1 MEIKIGNKI
10 LGKSHPAF
18 VVAEISGN
26 HNGSLDFAL
35 ELVDAAHY
43 AGADAIKL
51 QTYTADTITLKS
63 NKKDFLLEKDSPWK
77 KYKNLWSL
85 YDEAHTPWEWHK
97 ILFNRAKVLGMEFFS
112 SPFDETAVDFLE
124 TFDVPVYKV
133 ASPEINHIPLL
144 AKIAKTK
151 KPVIL
156 STGVS
161 DLQDLELAISTLKSH
176 GTTEIVVLK
185 CNSAYPAPP
194 SEANLRTIEDIQK
207 KFHVLAGLS
216 DHTLGSSSAIAS
228 VVLGGCL
235 IEKHIKL
242 DSQGNSVDSFFSY
255 DANHFKEMVVQIR
268 EVEKELGEID
278 YSISKSAMQSLKGR
292 RSIYVSENIKVGER
306 ITEKNIKIVR
316 PSYGLEPKYFQD
328 CIGKKALRELKPG
341 ERLTKDLLEW

>member
-10 LGKSHPAF
+10 VGKFHPTF
-18 VVAEISGN
+18 IVAEISGN
-26 HNGSLDFAL
+26 HNGSLDYAL
-35 ELVDAAHY
+35 ELVEAAHF

-63 NKKDFLLEKDSPWK
+63 NKNDFLLEKNSPWK
-77 KYKNLWSL
+77 EYKNLWSL
-85 YDEAHTPWEWHK
+85 YNHAHTPWEWHET
-97 ILFNRAKVLGMEFFS
+97 LFKRAKELELEFFS

-144 AKIAKTK
+144 AKIAQTK

-161 DLQDLELAISTLKSH
+161 DLQDLELAISTLKNN
-176 GTTEIVVLK
+176 GTKKIVVLK
-185 CNSAYPAPP
+185 CNSTYPAPS
-194 SEANLRTIEDIQK
+194 SEANLRTIKDIQE
-207 KFHVLAGLS
+207 KFNVIAGLS

-228 VVLGGCL
+228 VALGGCV

-242 DSQGNSVDSFFSY
+242 DRQGDSVDSFFSY
-255 DANHFKEMVVQIR
+255 DANHFKEMVMQIR
-268 EVEKELGEID
+268 EVEKELGKID
-278 YSISKSAMQSLKGR
+278 YSISKSAMQSIKGR
-292 RSIYVSENIKVGER
+292 RSIYVSENIKVGE
-306 ITEKNIKIVR
+306 IISDKNIKIVR

-328 CIGKKALRELKPG
+328 CIGKKALRELFPG
-341 ERLTKDLLEW
+341 DRLTKDALEW